1 MHKRSLI
8 AVLVLI
14 VLVAFTLPCFAED
27 VMLEGKVTRT
37 LLKKDKS
44 GNPYAVTILQMSKE
58 LNGVK
63 YNGEQAVFAFGSTY
77 TSFKDVKPGASVKG
91 IAKKGKYQGSDSYSW
106 IQKL

>member
-1 MHKRSLI
+1 MKKMYI
-8 AVLVLI
+8 VAMVLVA
-14 VLVAFTLPCFAED
+14 LVAFTLPAFAED

-44 GNPYAVTILQMSKE
+44 GNSYAVTILEMGKE

-63 YNGEQAVFAFGSTY
+63 YTGEQPVFAFGKSY
-77 TSFKDVKPGASVKG
+77 TQFKDLKPGQSVKG